1 MLIHIDNK
9 ANVYNSVTLRQ
20 SKNRSIVA
28 CYWYSI
34 YSHPLGQNIIE
45 TKLEV
50 VIPRNFHYCILIIM
64 PYIYSRSHGFSF
76 IYKYL
81 WEFSK
86 VKNRIRCIFSY
97 IDEERIFWG
106 L

>member
-28 CYWYSI
+28 YNVTGTVSIVTIRSKYNRNETGSCNSKEFPLLYSN
-34 YSHPLGQNIIE
+34 YNAL
-45 TKLEV
+45 
-50 VIPRNFHYCILIIM
+50 
-64 PYIYSRSHGFSF
+64 
-76 IYKYL
+76 YL
-81 WEFSK
+81 
-86 VKNRIRCIFSY
+86 
-97 IDEERIFWG
+97 